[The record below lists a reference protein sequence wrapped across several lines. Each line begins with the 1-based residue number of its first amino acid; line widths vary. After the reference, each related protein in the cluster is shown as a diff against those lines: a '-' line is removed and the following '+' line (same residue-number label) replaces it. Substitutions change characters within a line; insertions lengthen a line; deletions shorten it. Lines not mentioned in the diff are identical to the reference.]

1 MQRRSNAPQVSDDN
15 NVALKQCSLESIF
28 LLQYAIYPIK
38 KQIFWMNI
46 KRLRNGRKYAG
57 KNTTHITSNWTLNEQ
72 LIENLLG
79 VNSVLLD

>member
-1 MQRRSNAPQVSDDN
+1 VLVFLFCGINKRLYTAMSSMQRRSNAPQVSDDN

-57 KNTTHITSNWTLNEQ
+57 KNTTHITSN
-72 LIENLLG
+72 
-79 VNSVLLD
+79 

>member
-46 KRLRNGRKYAG
+46 KRLRNGRKYAR
-57 KNTTHITSNWTLNEQ
+57 KNTKIIDIWNHLKTDQFIQ
-72 LIENLLG
+72 KK
-79 VNSVLLD
+79 